1 MSRFSKMSLAVHLSA
16 ALSVPLITLSPIAH
30 SAQLEEVV
38 VTARKRE
45 ESLQRT
51 PVAVTVLSSE
61 LINDARLMS
70 VKDIEALTPNLNFV
84 VSADGS
90 GSTLQAFIRGIGQF
104 DFAVTTDPGV
114 GMYVDGIYLARSIG
128 ANLEFSDIERISVL
142 RGPQGTLFGKNTIGG
157 AINVVTK
164 APNGETQ
171 FTGEVTAGSF
181 GYTGA
186 KAYAAFPLSD
196 TVAGSISLI
205 AKQSDGWQ
213 KRSMGDD
220 AGAEDMMGLRAHLNT
235 DFSSSWNSHLVVDT
249 VSQDQSVY
257 PRVLSDFDGNQFFPF
272 LYNAFVL
279 APTGSS
285 CCESNLANIDRS
297 STVNPRE
304 RDELDTMGVSWTNT
318 WDLGTM
324 SLKSLTGYRSI
335 ESEALRDSDNSAT
348 DFFSVETIFDTNQ
361 ISQEFILSN
370 NSGDVDWLVG
380 AYYSKEDADH
390 YSGVTVAG
398 GLYEVL
404 SSLPLEV
411 TTPDGIPFAFLA
423 APLDLTL
430 DYDRTQETE
439 SFAAFFNVT
448 YSLNDRLDLNL
459 AARYTNEEKT
469 LRTYTIKRA
478 SQTPIAVPGPTA
490 AAECSDVVAA
500 GAGSQFTCSEKW
512 SEFSPKIGLDLALND
527 DLLVYGH
534 VSRGFRS
541 GAFNGRPIATE
552 EISVADPETVTAYEI
567 GMKSQ
572 WMDRKVRFN
581 GAFFY
586 NDYKDQQFLVNQSN
600 AASAAG
606 LILLVD
612 NAGESTLTGLELEMT
627 ALLGDAITVSASAAW
642 LHPEYDTY
650 EQVDFVTGQVQDLSY
665 REFRDVPDFT
675 ASIYAQYEV
684 ETVGGGSLK
693 LRADASYRDDIY
705 YSNEETLST
714 YERLHASAFA
724 TVNAGVTYR
733 LPGGAWEVG
742 VYGRN
747 LTDKREI
754 IGGFGVDAFGSTD
767 VAFNEPR
774 KVFATI
780 RYLGK

>member
-1 MSRFSKMSLAVHLSA
+1 MKNLKKIFVATQLVGLGLVPVTLFSSA
-16 ALSVPLITLSPIAH
+16 TQA
-30 SAQLEEVV
+30 AQLEEVV

-114 GMYVDGIYLARSIG
+114 GMYVDGVYLARSIG

-142 RGPQGTLFGKNTIGG
+142 RGPQGTIFGKNTIGG

-164 APNGETQ
+164 APTGEAK
-171 FTGEVTAGSF
+171 FTGELTAGSF
-181 GYTGA
+181 GYTGV
-186 KAYAAFPLSD
+186 KAYAEFPLSEA
-196 TVAGSISLI
+196 VAGSVSVI

-213 KRSMGDD
+213 KRSVGDN
-220 AGAEDMMGLRAHLNT
+220 AGAEDMMGVRAHLNT

-249 VSQDQSVY
+249 VSQDQSIY

-272 LYNAFVL
+272 LFNAFVL

-285 CCESNLANIDRS
+285 CCVSNLSNIDRS
-297 STVNPRE
+297 GTVNPRE
-304 RDELDTMGVSWTNT
+304 RDELDTMGLSWTNT
-318 WDLGTM
+318 WDLGNTT
-324 SLKSLTGYRSI
+324 LKSLTGYRTI
-335 ESEALRDSDNSAT
+335 ESEALRDSDNSPA
-348 DFFSVETIFDTNQ
+348 DFFSVETIFDTDQ
-361 ISQEFILSN
+361 FSQEFILSN

-390 YSGVTVAG
+390 YSGVTVAD
-398 GLYEVL
+398 GLYQVL
-404 SSLPLEV
+404 SSLPLSV

-439 SFAAFFNVT
+439 SFAAFFNLT
-448 YSLNDRLDLNL
+448 YPLSDRLDLNL
-459 AARYTNEEKT
+459 AARYTSEEKT

-490 AAECSDVVAA
+490 PAECSNVVAA
-500 GAGSQFTCSEKW
+500 GAGSQFTCGEKW
-512 SEFSPKIGLDLALND
+512 SEFSPKIGLDLTVND
-527 DLLVYGH
+527 DLLLYGH

-581 GAFFY
+581 GAVFY
-586 NDYKDQQFLVNQSN
+586 NDYENQQFLVNQSS

-612 NAGESTLTGLELEMT
+612 NAGESTLTGMELEMT
-627 ALLGDAITVSASAAW
+627 ALLTDALTVSASAAW
-642 LHPEYDTY
+642 LDPEYDTY
-650 EQVDFVTGQVQDLSY
+650 EQIDFVTGQVQDLSY
-665 REFRDVPDFT
+665 REFRDVPEFT
-675 ASIYAQYEV
+675 ASIYTQYEI
-684 ETVGGGSLK
+684 ETASGGSLK

-733 LPGGAWEVG
+733 LPGGSWELG

>member
-51 PVAVTVLSSE
+51 PVAVTVLNSE
-61 LINDARLMS
+61 LIDDARLMS

-114 GMYVDGIYLARSIG
+114 GMYIDGVYMARSIG

-157 AINVVTK
+157 AINVVTR
-164 APNGETQ
+164 APSGESE
-171 FTGEVTAGSF
+171 FTGELTLGSF
-181 GYTGA
+181 GYTGV
-186 KAYAAFPLSD
+186 KAYGALPLSE
-196 TVAGSISLI
+196 TVSGSVSVIS
-205 AKQSDGWQ
+205 KQSDGWQ
-213 KRSMGDD
+213 KRPQGDN
-220 AGAEDMMGLRAHLNT
+220 GGSEDMFGVRAHLNA
-235 DFSSSWNSHLVVDT
+235 DFSATWNSHVIVDS
-249 VSQDQSVY
+249 VIQDQSIY
-257 PRVLSDFDGNQFFPF
+257 PRVLSDFDGSQFFPF

-279 APTGSS
+279 APQAQS
-285 CCESNLANIDRS
+285 CCETNIDNIDRS
-297 STVNPRE
+297 GTVNPRE
-304 RDELDTMGVSWTNT
+304 RDELDTFGTSWINT
-318 WDLGTM
+318 WDLGSTT
-324 SLKSLTGYRSI
+324 LKSTTGYRTI
-335 ESEALRDSDNSAT
+335 ESEALRDSDNSANNY
-348 DFFSVETIFDTNQ
+348 FSVETIFDTSQ
-361 ISQEFILSN
+361 VSQEFILSN
-370 NSGDVDWLVG
+370 NGGDIDWLAGV
-380 AYYSKEDADH
+380 YYSKEDADH
-390 YSGVTVAG
+390 YSGVTVAE
-398 GLYEVL
+398 GLFEAL
-404 SSLPLEV
+404 SSLPLAV

-430 DYDRTQETE
+430 DYDRNQTTE
-439 SFAAFFNVT
+439 SYAAFFNLT
-448 YSLNDRLDLNL
+448 YPLSEKLDLNL
-459 AARYTNEEKT
+459 AARYTNEEKE
-469 LRTYTIKRA
+469 LQTYTLKRA

-490 AAECSDVVAA
+490 ASQCSDVVAN
-500 GAGSQFTCSEKW
+500 GAGSSFTCSQSW
-512 SEFSPKIGLDLALND
+512 SEFSPKIGLDYTVND
-527 DLLVYGH
+527 DVLVYGH

-552 EISVADPETVTAYEI
+552 EISVANPETVTAYEL
-567 GMKSQ
+567 GLKSQ
-572 WMDRKVRFN
+572 WLDRRVRLN
-581 GAFFY
+581 GAVFY

-612 NAGESTLTGLELEMT
+612 NAGESSLSGLELEAT
-627 ALLGDAITVSASAAW
+627 ALIGEGLSVSASAAW
-642 LHPEYDTY
+642 LDPEYDTY
-650 EQVDFVTGQVQDLSY
+650 EQIDFVTGQVQDLSY
-665 REFRDVPDFT
+665 REFRDVPEFT
-675 ASIYAQYEV
+675 ASVFAQYEMPMSN
-684 ETVGGGSLK
+684 GGELK
-693 LRADASYRDDIY
+693 LRADVSYRSDIY

-714 YERLHASAFA
+714 YERLHADGF
-724 TVNAGVTYR
+724 TTMNAGVTYKLR
-733 LPGGAWEVG
+733 GSSWEIG
-742 VYGRN
+742 IYGRN
-747 LTDKREI
+747 LTDEREI

-780 RYLGK
+780 RYLGN